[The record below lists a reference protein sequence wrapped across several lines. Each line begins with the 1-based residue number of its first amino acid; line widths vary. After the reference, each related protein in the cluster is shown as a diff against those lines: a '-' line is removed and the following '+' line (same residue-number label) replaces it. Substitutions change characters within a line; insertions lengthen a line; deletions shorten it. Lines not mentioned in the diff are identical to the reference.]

1 LVLRRSLAPFPARL
15 AVIGGQ
21 CRKVGK
27 SSLVVDLIR
36 AFPNWH
42 WTAVKITPYAESGCP
57 VNGANCGCAAGE
69 HTFAIREEKQRD
81 GKADTMRYLG
91 AGALRAIWVQTKE
104 GQLSAA
110 LRALAAALAPAES
123 VIIESDAIVRHWQ
136 PDLFI
141 MVLDP
146 RKVDFKPSA
155 RQALPLVDAFVLR
168 SPFGGREGARQR
180 EVTRNGKR
188 KFIHPLGYD
197 LPASMQTF
205 IRQHFRAHRHLRR
218 GQTGSLFS

>member
-1 LVLRRSLAPFPARL
+1 LGLRRSLAPFPARL

-42 WTAVKITPYAESGCP
+42 WTAVKITPYAEAGCP

-69 HTFAIREEKQRD
+69 HTYAIREERQRD

-91 AGALRAIWVQTKE
+91 AGALRAFWVQTKA
-104 GQLSAA
+104 GRLTDALS
-110 LRALAAALAPAES
+110 ALAAALAPAES
-123 VIIESDAIVRHWQ
+123 VIIESDAIVRHWR
-136 PDLFI
+136 PDLFL

-155 RQALPLVDAFVLR
+155 HQALPLVDAFVLR
-168 SPFGGREGARQR
+168 SPFAGREGVRQR

-188 KFIHPLGYD
+188 NFIHPFGYD
-197 LPASMQTF
+197 LPACMQTF
-205 IRQHFRAHRHLRR
+205 IRHHFRAPRHLTS
-218 GQTGSLFS
+218 GQLGSLFS